1 MRINKVKDIT
11 HANKEKL
18 AEFLGIMLGDG
29 NIYSKNGTH
38 RIVVTGH
45 CEEDY
50 DYLVNYIKPLIK
62 NLFGLEASLWK
73 HKNKN
78 AIALSVCSKRIV
90 ENLNL
95 LGLNAGP
102 KTMRIPKFIKSN
114 KIYITNFIRGVA
126 DTDFSMTFKKKH
138 HAYPLITGSFSNK
151 EFTEEIRQLLGL
163 LDIKANLYSGCRN
176 GFMIYQLDIYGRE
189 NLDKWMKFIG
199 FSNPKH
205 LTKIAIWNKI
215 GYYEPYTP
223 YGERL
228 KILEQ

>member
-1 MRINKVKDIT
+1 MRINKIKDINY
-11 HANKEKL
+11 ANKNKL
-18 AEFLGIMLGDG
+18 AEFIGIMLGDG
-29 NIYSKNGTH
+29 NIYSKDGTH

-50 DYLVNYIKPLIK
+50 DYLTNYVKPLIK
-62 NLFGLEASLWK
+62 NLFGREASLWN

-78 AIALSVCSKRIV
+78 AIALAVYSKILT
-90 ENLNL
+90 ENLIT
-95 LGLNAGP
+95 LGLVAGT
-102 KTMRIPKFIKSN
+102 KTMKIPKFIKT
-114 KIYITNFIRGVA
+114 KKEYIAKFIRGVA
-126 DTDFSMTFKKKH
+126 DTDFSISFTKKH
-138 HAYPLITGSFSNK
+138 HTYPLITGSFSNK
-151 EFTEEIRQLLGL
+151 EFTEEIISLLKNF
-163 LDIKANLYSGCRN
+163 DMKANLYSKCHH
-176 GFMIYQLDIYGRE
+176 GFMIYKLDLYGRE
-189 NLDKWMKFIG
+189 NLQKWMKNIG